1 LASLAESHTA
11 PSTISTYLSAVKK
24 AIASGTLQGEP
35 DDPLSSSLIIKE
47 VLEGHARTF
56 TPSTP
61 EAKTQRKSLSVPF
74 TLEDFKRVY
83 AIFKSSP
90 SGEDPSRRDRLLLA
104 ALSIGLGGCLRPGE
118 YLRTNDTQRPEAILS
133 ISQLSFSI
141 TVTAGGVTKE
151 SLLSWSHFERLSMT
165 PTAAYPWTLKAITL
179 LLRCGKT
186 DQRRRGQEVLI
197 DDPLCVQLIH
207 DYFSKVRVSKY
218 GDDPI
223 EVLLFEPTK
232 GIPIHYSALR
242 MTRHFREFLASNGV
256 ANSKDFSLKS
266 LRSGAAQSL
275 LDAGASDI
283 AVRAKGRWTNSTTP
297 LKHYLNRPSHSSAMK
312 D

>member
-24 AIASGTLQGEP
+24 AIASGTLQGDP

-56 TPSTP
+56 SPSTP
-61 EAKTQRKSLSVPF
+61 EAKTQRKSLSVSF

-83 AIFKSSP
+83 ATFKSSP
-90 SGEDPSRRDRLLLA
+90 SGEDPSPRDRLLLA

-118 YLRTNDTQRPEAILS
+118 YLRTNDTQRPDAILS

-141 TVTAGGVTKE
+141 THTAGGVTKE
-151 SLLSWSHFERLSMT
+151 SLLSWSQFERLMT
-165 PTAAYPWTLKAITL
+165 AVHTPYQWTLKSITL

-186 DQRRRGQEVLI
+186 DQRRRGHEVLI
-197 DDPLCVQLIH
+197 DDPLCVRLIH
-207 DYFSKVRVSKY
+207 DYLSKTRAPRYK
-218 GDDPI
+218 GDLI
-223 EVLLFEPTK
+223 EVLLFEPPG

-242 MTRHFREFLASNGV
+242 MTRHFREFLSISGV
-256 ANSKDFSLKS
+256 TNPKDFTLKS

-283 AVRAKGRWTNSTTP
+283 AVRAKGRWTNSSTP
-297 LKHYLNRPSHSSAMK
+297 LRHYLNRPSQSFAMK
-312 D
+312 E